1 MNKDTDTTTDTT
13 TVTDTEEATYHNQGR
28 IAFYHA
34 NGKGT
39 GAALRFEFKPPSGRR
54 NGCFFMEMA
63 KQKTTASGSGSKR
76 AHATFDWESK
86 ATVKLSFMDVCE
98 FLAVL
103 QLKQPSLGA
112 NGKGLYHVNGEKDTV
127 IGMRA
132 NTERKGYT
140 VGISRKDKQ
149 GEQIFKGHFLLSP
162 TEAIGLE
169 AILSAALFHMA
180 FGQVMPMA
188 A

>member
-1 MNKDTDTTTDTT
+1 MSDTNETTTQ
-13 TVTDTEEATYHNQGR
+13 ATYSNQGQ

-34 NGKGT
+34 NSKGS
-39 GAALRFEFKPPSGRR
+39 GAALRFEFKPPTGRR

-63 KQKTTASGSGSKR
+63 QQKTPAIGAAKNRTA
-76 AHATFDWESK
+76 ATFDWEHK

-98 FLAVL
+98 TLAVL
-103 QLKQPSLGA
+103 QQKQPSLGS
-112 NGKGLYHVNGEKDTV
+112 NGKGLYHVNGEMDTL
-127 IGMRA
+127 IGLRT
-132 NTERKGYT
+132 NTEREGFT

-149 GEQIFKGHFLLSP
+149 GNQIFKGHFLLSP

-169 AILSAALFHMA
+169 AIFSAALFYMA
-180 FGQVMPMA
+180 FGQSVAEA

>member
-1 MNKDTDTTTDTT
+1 MSNDTDTTQA
-13 TVTDTEEATYHNQGR
+13 TEQTTYHNQGR

-34 NGKGT
+34 NSKGT
-39 GAALRFEFKPPSGRR
+39 GAALRFEFKPPAGRR

-63 KQKTTASGSGSKR
+63 KQKTTASGGGSKR
-76 AHATFDWESK
+76 SHATFDWESK
-86 ATVKLSFMDVCE
+86 ATVKLSFMDACE

-112 NGKGLYHVNGEKDTV
+112 NGKGLYHVNGDKDTV
-127 IGMRA
+127 IGMRT

-149 GEQIFKGHFLLSP
+149 GQQLFKGHFLISP

-169 AILSAALFHMA
+169 AVLSAALFHMA
-180 FGQVMPMA
+180 FGQPKAKA

>member
-1 MNKDTDTTTDTT
+1 MNDKTDTPVAPTT
-13 TVTDTEEATYHNQGR
+13 HSNQGQ

-34 NGKGT
+34 NAKGT
-39 GAALRFEFKPPSGRR
+39 GAALRFEFKPPIGRR

-63 KQKTTASGSGSKR
+63 MQKTTASGGR
-76 AHATFDWESK
+76 GGRTPATFDWESK
-86 ATVKLSFMDVCE
+86 ATVKLSFMDACE

-103 QLKQPSLGA
+103 QLKQPSLGH
-112 NGKGLYHVNGEKDTV
+112 NGKGLYHVNGDKDTM
-127 IGMRA
+127 IGMR
-132 NTERKGYT
+132 TSSERKGYT

-149 GEQIFKGHFLLSP
+149 GQQVFKGHFLISP

-169 AILSAALFHMA
+169 AIFTAALFHMA
-180 FGQVMPMA
+180 FGQVTDVA

>member
-1 MNKDTDTTTDTT
+1 MTKNTEATTT
-13 TVTDTEEATYHNQGR
+13 ENPEKATYSNQGR

-34 NGKGT
+34 NSKGT

-54 NGCFFMEMA
+54 NGCIFMEMA
-63 KQKTTASGSGSKR
+63 QQKTTATGGQGKR
-76 AHATFDWESK
+76 TPATFDWESK
-86 ATVKLSFMDVCE
+86 ATVKLGFMDTCE

-112 NGKGLYHVNGEKDTV
+112 NGKGLYHVNGDKDTV
-127 IGMRA
+127 IGMRT

-149 GEQIFKGHFLLSP
+149 GQQIFKGHFLVSP

-180 FGQVMPMA
+180 FGQVPAMA

>member
-1 MNKDTDTTTDTT
+1 MSNTTETTPTKDTEQT
-13 TVTDTEEATYHNQGR
+13 TYHNQGR

-34 NGKGT
+34 NSKGT
-39 GAALRFEFKPPSGRR
+39 GAALRFEFKPPAGRR

-63 KQKTTASGSGSKR
+63 KQKTQASGNGSKR

-86 ATVKLSFMDVCE
+86 ATVKLSFMDACE

-103 QLKQPSLGA
+103 QLKQPSLGT
-112 NGKGLYHVNGEKDTV
+112 NGKGLYHVNGDKDTV
-127 IGMRA
+127 IGMRT

-149 GEQIFKGHFLLSP
+149 GQQIFKGHFLISP

-169 AILSAALFHMA
+169 AIFSAALFHMA
-180 FGQVMPMA
+180 FGQVTAEA

>member
-1 MNKDTDTTTDTT
+1 MTDENKTETTADTAAQTT
-13 TVTDTEEATYHNQGR
+13 YSNQGR

-34 NGKGT
+34 NSKGT

-63 KQKTTASGSGSKR
+63 KQKTKATGSGTER

-86 ATVKLSFMDVCE
+86 ATVKLSFMDACE

-103 QLKQPSLGA
+103 QLKQPGLGT
-112 NGKGLYHVNGEKDTV
+112 NGKGLYHVNGDKDTV
-127 IGMRA
+127 IGMRT

-149 GEQIFKGHFLLSP
+149 GQQIFKGHFLLSP

-169 AILSAALFHMA
+169 SIFSAALFHMA
-180 FGQVMPMA
+180 FGHVTAEA

>member
-1 MNKDTDTTTDTT
+1 MNKDADATTA
-13 TVTDTEEATYHNQGR
+13 TEEASYHNQGQ

-34 NGKGT
+34 NAKGT

-54 NGCFFMEMA
+54 NGCLFMEMA
-63 KQKTTASGSGSKR
+63 QQKTTAGGGHGKR
-76 AHATFDWESK
+76 TPATFDWESK
-86 ATVKLSFMDVCE
+86 ATVKLNFMDACE
-98 FLAVL
+98 FLSVL
-103 QLKQPSLGA
+103 QLKQPSLGV

-127 IGMRA
+127 IAMRT

-140 VGISRKDKQ
+140 IGISRKDRQ
-149 GEQIFKGHFLLSP
+149 GEQLFKGHFLLSP

-169 AILSAALFHMA
+169 AVLSAALFHMA
-180 FGQVMPMA
+180 FGQVTAQA

>member
-1 MNKDTDTTTDTT
+1 MSDSTDTTATT
-13 TVTDTEEATYHNQGR
+13 PTSYSNQGR

-34 NGKGT
+34 NGKGS
-39 GAALRFEFKPPSGRR
+39 GAALRFEFKPPMGRR

-63 KQKTTASGSGSKR
+63 KQKTTASGGR
-76 AHATFDWESK
+76 GDRIHATFDWESK
-86 ATVKLSFMDVCE
+86 ATVKLSFMDACE

-103 QLKQPSLGA
+103 QLKQPSLGS
-112 NGKGLYHVNGEKDTV
+112 NGKGLYHVNGDKDTI
-127 IGMRA
+127 IGMRT

-149 GEQIFKGHFLLSP
+149 GNQIFKGHFLISP

-169 AILSAALFHMA
+169 AIFSAALFHMA
-180 FGQVMPMA
+180 FGQVMAEA

>member
-1 MNKDTDTTTDTT
+1 MNDQSETPTPQ
-13 TVTDTEEATYHNQGR
+13 ATHSHQGQ

-34 NGKGT
+34 NVKGT
-39 GAALRFEFKPPSGRR
+39 GAALRFEFKPPTGRR

-63 KQKTTASGSGSKR
+63 MQKTTASGGGGGR
-76 AHATFDWESK
+76 TAATFDWESK
-86 ATVKLSFMDVCE
+86 ATVKLSFMDACE

-103 QLKQPSLGA
+103 QMKQPSLGD
-112 NGKGLYHVNGEKDTV
+112 NGKGLYHVNGDKDTV
-127 IGMRA
+127 IGMRTS
-132 NTERKGYT
+132 TERKGYT

-149 GEQIFKGHFLLSP
+149 GNQIFKGHFLLSP

-169 AILSAALFHMA
+169 AIFTAALFHMA
-180 FGQVMPMA
+180 FGQVTAEA